1 MTPRKT
7 PEQRLKIGRPS
18 QMTKEALDKLEQA
31 FSIGCSDSEA
41 CLFADVSES
50 ALYIYQ
56 RKHPEFVERKEL
68 LKEKPLLKAR
78 NTVVNSLGDAEN
90 AKWYLERKRKIEF
103 SLRNELTGADGASLT
118 LADLI
123 KKNAD

>member
-7 PEQRLKIGRPS
+7 PEQRLKMGRPS

-31 FSIGCSDSEA
+31 FCIGCSDKEA
-41 CLFADVSES
+41 CLFANVSED

-56 RKHPEFVERKEL
+56 RKHPDFVKRKEL

-90 AKWYLERKRKIEF
+90 ARWYLERKRKIEF
-103 SLRNELTGADGASLT
+103 ATRSELTGSGGEPLN
-118 LADLI
+118 I
-123 KKNAD
+123 KVIKYE